1 MTELDPRNS
10 ASPADSA
17 PDEGLSPRAAAEV
30 KKAAAAK
37 AAAAAFIQSA
47 GDDYGN
53 VEAAQPRDVKKGQ
66 RTAVI
71 VGLVI
76 CLLVAAGVLTYL
88 FTSGFFNEQPVAEET
103 QRVPLSD
110 ARVIAAFDEVAMDA
124 PDISQYA
131 YVSQDALIGPKFSD
145 IVLNEP
151 TNLGAPANQIV
162 TCEATATA
170 TFKNKGVEINVPV
183 TLPFEYS
190 DAGETWV
197 PGDLVVGE
205 ATAVPLASASANDI
219 LANLNEIL
227 ATNDPTYGEAM
238 ADASIV
244 KTASDLTIDGGPIT
258 VDLSKTV
265 ESEADG
271 VKTSELRTSTVTLNV
286 AWSNT
291 EGWLVTVADAGQIDT
306 KPVQIPEKP
315 ENPVPEDTSLTARL
329 TASAR
334 QEAQDIGTAQYGDS
348 LSDLSGHL
356 YSISDSAALSS
367 GNKYENA
374 SASANADGD
383 VQFALVLSR
392 PLDVRLNGTQYHL
405 TSVAIAVRGLSD
417 DVMKSLEGK
426 RVDIQQ
432 SEIEEAFAT
441 SWSPIGL
448 KTLSINTYNQ

>member
-1 MTELDPRNS
+1 MTELDPRS
-10 ASPADSA
+10 VSPADSA
-17 PDEGLSPRAAAEV
+17 PDEGLSPRAAAEA

-71 VGLVI
+71 VGLII
-76 CLLVAAGVLTYL
+76 CVLVAAGVLTYL
-88 FTSGFFNEQPVAEET
+88 FTSGFFNKQPVAEET

-151 TNLGAPANQIV
+151 TNLGTPGNQIV

-183 TLPFEYS
+183 TLP
-190 DAGETWV
+190 
-197 PGDLVVGE
+197 
-205 ATAVPLASASANDI
+205 LASANANDI
-219 LANLNEIL
+219 LANLNDIL

-238 ADASIV
+238 VDASIV
-244 KTASDLTIDGGPIT
+244 KTTSDLTIDGGPIT

-306 KPVQIPEKP
+306 QTNQIPVAPAEGTDSPASVDPANTDP
-315 ENPVPEDTSLTARL
+315 EN
-329 TASAR
+329 
-334 QEAQDIGTAQYGDS
+334 IGNVKFGDS
-348 LSDLSGHL
+348 VSLSGTL
-356 YSISDSAALSS
+356 QAVEDAAGLSS
-367 GNKYENA
+367 GNNYTNKGTTDNA
-374 SASANADGD
+374 NGS
-383 VQFALVLSR
+383 VQLVLKLTR
-392 PLDVRLNGTQYHL
+392 PLDMNLNGTQYRL
-405 TSVAIAVRGLSD
+405 TTIAVATSGLD
-417 DVMKSLEGK
+417 DNGKSLIGRK
-426 RVDIQQ
+426 ADVKGPL
-432 SEIEEAFAT
+432 EESFAT
-441 SWSPIGL
+441 SWSPAGVKALEIHVE
-448 KTLSINTYNQ
+448 

>member
-17 PDEGLSPRAAAEV
+17 PDEGLSPRAAAEA

-47 GDDYGN
+47 GDDYGD

-71 VGLVI
+71 VGLII
-76 CLLVAAGVLTYL
+76 CVLVGAGVLTYL

-151 TNLGAPANQIV
+151 TNVGTPGNQIV
-162 TCEATATA
+162 TC
-170 TFKNKGVEINVPV
+170 
-183 TLPFEYS
+183 
-190 DAGETWV
+190 
-197 PGDLVVGE
+197 E

-219 LANLNEIL
+219 LANLNDIL

-238 ADASIV
+238 VDAAIV

-265 ESEADG
+265 ESEGDG

-306 KPVQIPEKP
+306 QTNQIPVAPAEGADSPASVDPANTDP
-315 ENPVPEDTSLTARL
+315 EN
-329 TASAR
+329 
-334 QEAQDIGTAQYGDS
+334 IGNVKFGDS
-348 LSDLSGHL
+348 VSLSGTL
-356 YSISDSAALSS
+356 QAVEDAAGLSS
-367 GNKYENA
+367 GNNYTNNGTTDNA
-374 SASANADGD
+374 NGS
-383 VQFALVLSR
+383 VQLVLKLTR
-392 PLDVRLNGTQYHL
+392 PLDMNLNGTQYRL
-405 TSVAIAVRGLSD
+405 TTIAVATSGLD
-417 DVMKSLEGK
+417 DNGKSLIGRK
-426 RVDIQQ
+426 ADVKGPL
-432 SEIEEAFAT
+432 EESFAT
-441 SWSPIGL
+441 SWSPAGVKALEIHVE
-448 KTLSINTYNQ
+448 

>member
-1 MTELDPRNS
+1 MTELDPRS

-17 PDEGLSPRAAAEV
+17 PDEGLSPRAAAEA

-71 VGLVI
+71 AGLII
-76 CLLVAAGVLTYL
+76 CVLVAAGVLTYL
-88 FTSGFFNEQPVAEET
+88 FASGFFNKQPVAEET

-151 TNLGAPANQIV
+151 TNLGTPGNQIV

-190 DAGETWV
+190 NAGETWV

-205 ATAVPLASASANDI
+205 ATAVPLASANASDI
-219 LANLNEIL
+219 LANLNDIL
-227 ATNDPTYGEAM
+227 ATTTPPTGR
-238 ADASIV
+238 
-244 KTASDLTIDGGPIT
+244 P
-258 VDLSKTV
+258 
-265 ESEADG
+265 
-271 VKTSELRTSTVTLNV
+271 
-286 AWSNT
+286 
-291 EGWLVTVADAGQIDT
+291 WLM
-306 KPVQIPEKP
+306 
-315 ENPVPEDTSLTARL
+315 
-329 TASAR
+329 
-334 QEAQDIGTAQYGDS
+334 
-348 LSDLSGHL
+348 
-356 YSISDSAALSS
+356 
-367 GNKYENA
+367 
-374 SASANADGD
+374 
-383 VQFALVLSR
+383 R
-392 PLDVRLNGTQYHL
+392 P
-405 TSVAIAVRGLSD
+405 S
-417 DVMKSLEGK
+417 
-426 RVDIQQ
+426 
-432 SEIEEAFAT
+432 
-441 SWSPIGL
+441 
-448 KTLSINTYNQ
+448 

>member
-1 MTELDPRNS
+1 MTELDPRS

-17 PDEGLSPRAAAEV
+17 PDEGLSPRAAAEA

-71 VGLVI
+71 AGLII
-76 CLLVAAGVLTYL
+76 CVLVAAGVLTYL
-88 FTSGFFNEQPVAEET
+88 FASGFFNKQPVAEET

-151 TNLGAPANQIV
+151 TNLGTPGNQIV

-190 DAGETWV
+190 NAGETWV

-205 ATAVPLASASANDI
+205 ATAVPLASANASDI
-219 LANLNEIL
+219 LANLNDIL

-238 ADASIV
+238 VDASIV
-244 KTASDLTIDGGPIT
+244 KTTSDLTIDGGPIT

-306 KPVQIPEKP
+306 QTNQIPVNPAGESPASVDPVDTDP
-315 ENPVPEDTSLTARL
+315 EN
-329 TASAR
+329 
-334 QEAQDIGTAQYGDS
+334 IGNVKFGDS
-348 LSDLSGHL
+348 VSLSGTL
-356 YSISDSAALSS
+356 QAVEDAAGLSA
-367 GNKYENA
+367 GNNYTNNGTTDNA
-374 SASANADGD
+374 SGS
-383 VQFALVLSR
+383 VQLVLKLTR
-392 PLDVRLNGTQYHL
+392 PLDMNLNGTQYRL
-405 TSVAIAVRGLSD
+405 TTIAVATSGLD
-417 DVMKSLEGK
+417 DNGKSLIGRK
-426 RVDIQQ
+426 ADVKGPL
-432 SEIEEAFAT
+432 EESFAT
-441 SWSPIGL
+441 SWSPAGVKALEIHVE
-448 KTLSINTYNQ
+448 

>member
-17 PDEGLSPRAAAEV
+17 PDEGLSPRAAAEA

-190 DAGETWV
+190 NAGETWV

-205 ATAVPLASASANDI
+205 ATAVPLASANANDI
-219 LANLNEIL
+219 LANLNDIL

-306 KPVQIPEKP
+306 QTNQIPVAPAEGADSPASVDPANTDP
-315 ENPVPEDTSLTARL
+315 EN
-329 TASAR
+329 
-334 QEAQDIGTAQYGDS
+334 IGNVKFGDS
-348 LSDLSGHL
+348 VSLSGTL
-356 YSISDSAALSS
+356 QAVEDAAGLSS
-367 GNKYENA
+367 GNNYTNSGTTDNA
-374 SASANADGD
+374 NGS
-383 VQFALVLSR
+383 VQLVLKLTR
-392 PLDVRLNGTQYHL
+392 PLDMNLNGTQYRL
-405 TSVAIAVRGLSD
+405 TTIAVATSGLD
-417 DVMKSLEGK
+417 DNGKSLIGRK
-426 RVDIQQ
+426 ADVKGPL
-432 SEIEEAFAT
+432 EESFAT
-441 SWSPIGL
+441 SWSPAGVKALEIHVE
-448 KTLSINTYNQ
+448 

>member
-1 MTELDPRNS
+1 MTELDPRS

-17 PDEGLSPRAAAEV
+17 PDEGLSPRAAAEA

-71 VGLVI
+71 VGLII
-76 CLLVAAGVLTYL
+76 CVLVAAGVLTYL
-88 FTSGFFNEQPVAEET
+88 FTSGFFNKQPVAEET

-151 TNLGAPANQIV
+151 TNLGTPGNQIV

-205 ATAVPLASASANDI
+205 AAAVPLASANANDI
-219 LANLNEIL
+219 LANLNDIL

-238 ADASIV
+238 VDASIV
-244 KTASDLTIDGGPIT
+244 KTTSDLTIDGGPIT

-271 VKTSELRTSTVTLNV
+271 VKTSELRTSTVTQRGLVQHRGLACHGGRCGADRHADEPDSRRSGRGHGFAGIGRSRQHRAREHRQRQVRRLGV
-286 AWSNT
+286 AV
-291 EGWLVTVADAGQIDT
+291 G
-306 KPVQIPEKP
+306 
-315 ENPVPEDTSLTARL
+315 DTSGGGRRCGPFL
-329 TASAR
+329 R
-334 QEAQDIGTAQYGDS
+334 QQLHQ
-348 LSDLSGHL
+348 
-356 YSISDSAALSS
+356 
-367 GNKYENA
+367 
-374 SASANADGD
+374 
-383 VQFALVLSR
+383 
-392 PLDVRLNGTQYHL
+392 
-405 TSVAIAVRGLSD
+405 
-417 DVMKSLEGK
+417 
-426 RVDIQQ
+426 
-432 SEIEEAFAT
+432 
-441 SWSPIGL
+441 
-448 KTLSINTYNQ
+448 